1 MTVRTTRMIARFDK
15 PFWLSGLGES
25 MPAGKY
31 QVEHEWEIVEGGAQS
46 GYRRS
51 GSFIHVPSIA
61 TPSNR
66 TQLVPIT
73 AIELQAS
80 VDESDTDS
88 GDPSQTENEPPI
100 AGSSAVI
107 DSTEPSQ
114 QTQRAL
120 DNDTSGMRR
129 RAQATKDRNE
139 LI

>member
-1 MTVRTTRMIARFDK
+1 MAARTTRRIARFDE
-15 PFWLSGLGES
+15 PFWLSGLGER

-31 QVEHEWEIVEGGAQS
+31 HVEHEWEIVEGGAQS

-51 GSFIHVPSIA
+51 GLFIHVPSIG

-80 VDESDTDS
+80 VDASDTNS
-88 GDPSQTENEPPI
+88 GDPSQTENQPTV
-100 AGSSAVI
+100 AGRSAVL
-107 DSTEPSQ
+107 DATGPSVE
-114 QTQRAL
+114 TQRAI

-129 RAQATKDRNE
+129 RAQITKDRNE